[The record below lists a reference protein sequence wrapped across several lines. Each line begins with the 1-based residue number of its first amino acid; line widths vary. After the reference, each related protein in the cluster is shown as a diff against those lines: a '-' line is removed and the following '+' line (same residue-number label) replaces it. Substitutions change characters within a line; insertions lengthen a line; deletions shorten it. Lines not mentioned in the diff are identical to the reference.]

1 MKKTE
6 SPRILDNNLQR
17 EWPIAAKR
25 SFASI
30 SRDIDL
36 MAAASLRGAGLIRL
50 RQSDRRA
57 LAYPA
62 CVDASRSQRTAGPMV
77 K

>member
-17 EWPIAAKR
+17 EWPIETATV
-25 SFASI
+25 ASI

-62 CVDASRSQRTAGPMV
+62 WVDASRSQRTAGPMV